1 MIFWFLPNLII
12 NDSVLSFL
20 RKKALAMVFLTE
32 KWFRDSRLNC
42 RQAFPSRISALDMD
56 FTQSHWCSVSLP
68 LRQGSEPFVPALCDR
83 PSYHDSYPFQCW
95 LICKMCS
102 NKRQKPALL
111 IAFLH
116 RSSGTCAINKRGAL
130 NEFDSF
136 SSLTGWQII
145 CRIY

>member
-1 MIFWFLPNLII
+1 MIFWFFPNLII

-20 RKKALAMVFLTE
+20 RRKALAMVFLTE
-32 KWFRDSRLNC
+32 KWFRESRLNC
-42 RQAFPSRISALDMD
+42 RQAFPSRISPLDMD
-56 FTQSHWCSVSLP
+56 FTQSHWCSVLLP
-68 LRQGSEPFVPALCDR
+68 LRQGSEPFVPVLRDR
-83 PSYHDSYPFQCW
+83 HSYRDSYPFQCW

-102 NKRQKPALL
+102 NKRQKPPLL

-136 SSLTGWQII
+136 SSLRGWQII
-145 CRIY
+145 CRIH